1 MKTQLKQ
8 KSDKKKVS
16 KVCTEFHYRSRAVD
30 RKRRE
35 KNAKRRNG
43 SGLLIVW
50 WTERKFGFS
59 LFLSIKK
66 TQFLKPSFEM
76 SVPVGKAQHFF
87 TLLQK
92 RRLLFPAIAKKITKK
107 WTQLHIFNL
116 DIRRWRKFGKPSN
129 QVESIDSY
137 PPLPPPTDSDPHF
150 YWSDWT
156 MIKLEFGLDG
166 RFQTLL
172 SIRVV

>member
-1 MKTQLKQ
+1 
-8 KSDKKKVS
+8 
-16 KVCTEFHYRSRAVD
+16 
-30 RKRRE
+30 
-35 KNAKRRNG
+35 
-43 SGLLIVW
+43 
-50 WTERKFGFS
+50 
-59 LFLSIKK
+59 
-66 TQFLKPSFEM
+66 M